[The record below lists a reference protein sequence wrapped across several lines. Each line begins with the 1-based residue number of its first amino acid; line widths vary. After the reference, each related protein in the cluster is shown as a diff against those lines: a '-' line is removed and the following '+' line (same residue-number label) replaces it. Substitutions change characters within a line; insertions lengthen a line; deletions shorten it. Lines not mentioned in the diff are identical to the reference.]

1 MECDRCNGSGRLPDP
16 PKPKITEYILNYE
29 NKYGRHGQVRRKNES
44 CIIAYCNK
52 NNVPPSKFKKWNGER
67 DWLCLGIVREGSGA
81 IVDTKYIYKID
92 GKWYSSGHPKVWN
105 RK

>member
-1 MECDRCNGSGRLPDP
+1 MECDKCSGTGRLPDP
-16 PKPKITEYILNYE
+16 PKSKITEYTHSWIDSDGGWHIYREKTLESMIKKLNKDNAPE
-29 NKYGRHGQVRRKNES
+29 SGIKDFHGKTNW
-44 CIIAYCNK
+44 A
-52 NNVPPSKFKKWNGER
+52 
-67 DWLCLGIVREGSGA
+67 CLGIRREGSSA